1 MFIFKQLPL
10 HMSSY
15 NQLHPFSEHTPP
27 FVVLIIIVAIIVL
40 DTHKII
46 IFDEQYTFTLENRR
60 NKSHFLDYTS

>member
-1 MFIFKQLPL
+1 
-10 HMSSY
+10 MSSY
-15 NQLHPFSEHTPP
+15 NQLHPLSEHTPL

-60 NKSHFLDYTS
+60 NKSHLLDYTS